1 MDGLQALFLALIQG
15 LTEFLPVSSS
25 AHLILPSQL
34 LGWPD
39 QGLAFDVAVHAGTLV
54 AVMVYYRESLTSLLM
69 GLLGSGD
76 NVRLRRR
83 EVSAL
88 LIATLPAVGIGIA
101 FSDVIDQYLRG
112 IGVIATTTLL
122 FGLLLGV
129 SYSYRAAGADEQPIS
144 RLDHALVIGLAQ
156 ALALIPGTSRSGV
169 TITASLFLGYNLAT
183 AARFSFLMSIPVI
196 AGALLLMLVKE
207 FELLS
212 SSANLAITLI
222 AMLVAAVSAYATIA
236 FFVGLVTRVGMMPFV
251 IYRVLLA
258 LILFSILVFV

>member
-1 MDGLQALFLALIQG
+1 MDAFQALFLALIQG

-69 GLLGSGD
+69 GVLGSGD
-76 NVRLRRR
+76 NISLRRR

-101 FSDVIDQYLRG
+101 FSDIIDQYLRG

-196 AGALLLMLVKE
+196 AGALLAMLVKE
-207 FELLS
+207 FELLF
-212 SSANLAITLI
+212 SSANLAVTLI

>member
-69 GLLGSGD
+69 GVLGSGD
-76 NVRLRRR
+76 NVSLRRR

-101 FSDVIDQYLRG
+101 FSDIIDQYLRG

-196 AGALLLMLVKE
+196 AAALLAMLVKE
-207 FELLS
+207 FELFFS
-212 SSANLAITLI
+212 WANVALTLT

-258 LILFSILVFV
+258 LILFSILVLV